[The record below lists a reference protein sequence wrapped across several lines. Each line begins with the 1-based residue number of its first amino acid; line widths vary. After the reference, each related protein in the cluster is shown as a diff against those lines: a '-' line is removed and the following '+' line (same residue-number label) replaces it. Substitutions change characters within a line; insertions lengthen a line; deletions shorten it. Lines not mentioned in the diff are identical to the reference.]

1 MPVLSAVLWMLDYL
15 GELAWLYVWAFVASV
30 QLVMVFIA
38 PVLILPL
45 FNKFEPLPDG
55 ELKDAIDD
63 YAAKM
68 AFKYEGIY
76 SMDGSKRSAHSNA
89 FFTGFGKFKRIAL
102 FDTLIKQ
109 TSTEELV
116 AVLAHEIGHSKKGH
130 ITMSIAI
137 QFAYMF
143 VLFLGL
149 SRNMLENMKPY
160 AKDRTMAPLVDS
172 FMMVVL
178 VFGALFMVFLLA
190 IDITLQLVRLYFRF
204 IEGEGKYGARQIL
217 ELLDLDKKT
226 KRIQE
231 KGLFV
236 ISIKR
241 KQQFQKW
248 LTKTATEEEKDLA
261 FIAFHALHK
270 FIMMR
275 RKEQQDATIRR
286 MSRVP
291 IVGKV
296 IASIWM
302 QRDARRG
309 RRRAARDS
317 VRASIRRDSLFSS
330 RSTESRE
337 TRASGV
343 GLSELS
349 VEQTT
354 GRRGSITTRFM
365 SNFRSK
371 RSGESDMSLSS
382 TAMSMSTSA
391 VHRHAGPARGTPPP
405 SAPPSAPGRRRLRRS
420 LLRRAGARG
429 RRPSPCTAGALA
441 RAPPPSLRRRA
452 SLRPNS
458 NAPTASP

>member
-1 MPVLSAVLWMLDYL
+1 MLYGFGIPLGFFVILYRGRNRLNQTDFGKKFGYLYKRYDAEWYWWETVVLLRK
-15 GELAWLYVWAFVASV
+15 
-30 QLVMVFIA
+30 
-38 PVLILPL
+38 LILAIINILVLTPSGS
-45 FNKFEPLPDG
+45 PLPVPQAALG
-55 ELKDAIDD
+55 MLTVLTFIMLQT
-63 YAAKM
+63 YAM
-68 AFKYEGIY
+68 PYVEIHL
-76 SMDGSKRSAHSNA
+76 D
-89 FFTGFGKFKRIAL
+89 
-102 FDTLIKQ
+102 
-109 TSTEELV
+109 
-116 AVLAHEIGHSKKGH
+116 VLE
-130 ITMSIAI
+130 TVLLTVNYT
-137 QFAYMF
+137 F
-143 VLFLGL
+143 LFLGL

-178 VFGALFMVFLLA
+178 IFGALFMVFLLA

-317 VRASIRRDSLFSS
+317 VRGSIRRDSLFSS

-371 RSGESDMSLSS
+371 RSGESDI
-382 TAMSMSTSA
+382 
-391 VHRHAGPARGTPPP
+391 
-405 SAPPSAPGRRRLRRS
+405 S
-420 LLRRAGARG
+420 LLDRDEY
-429 RRPSPCTAGALA
+429 
-441 RAPPPSLRRRA
+441 
-452 SLRPNS
+452 
-458 NAPTASP
+458 

>member
-1 MPVLSAVLWMLDYL
+1 MRKLILAIINILVLTPSGSPLPVPQAALGMLT
-15 GELAWLYVWAFVASV
+15 
-30 QLVMVFIA
+30 
-38 PVLILPL
+38 VLIFIMLQT
-45 FNKFEPLPDG
+45 
-55 ELKDAIDD
+55 
-63 YAAKM
+63 YAM
-68 AFKYEGIY
+68 PYVEIHL
-76 SMDGSKRSAHSNA
+76 D
-89 FFTGFGKFKRIAL
+89 
-102 FDTLIKQ
+102 
-109 TSTEELV
+109 
-116 AVLAHEIGHSKKGH
+116 VLE
-130 ITMSIAI
+130 TVLLTVNYT
-137 QFAYMF
+137 F
-143 VLFLGL
+143 LFLGL
-149 SRNMLENMKPY
+149 SRNVLETMPPY
-160 AKDRTMAPLVDS
+160 AHDRTLAPLVDS

-178 VFGALFMVFLLA
+178 IFGALFMVFLLA

-405 SAPPSAPGRRRLRRS
+405 SAPPSAPGS
-420 LLRRAGARG
+420 AARTPPPG
-429 RRPSPCTAGALA
+429 
-441 RAPPPSLRRRA
+441 PPPSCASAARSEATPARRPPDEPPPTSA
-452 SLRPNS
+452 RPPAES
-458 NAPTASP
+458 EVQI